1 MQTPTHLLVAAAVLA
16 APQAPRRNTALIAGA
31 LLPDLSIYVLF
42 AWSKIARIPE
52 RQVWDVIYWQEPWQT
67 LSALSNSVPLWGLVL
82 AMGMLVARSWRT
94 AGILIVVTAVA
105 ALLHLALDFPFHH
118 DDAHKHFWPLTDW
131 RFASPLS
138 YWDPAHHGRSVAIAE
153 VALAVGCVVVLWLR
167 FASWRV
173 RGILVGALT
182 AYVAVPLYFRLAL
195 G

>member
-1 MQTPTHLLVAAAVLA
+1 MQTPTHLLVAATVLA
-16 APQAPRRNTALIAGA
+16 QPDATRRNGALIAGA

-42 AWSKIARIPE
+42 AWSKYAGIAE

-67 LSALSNSVPLWGLVL
+67 LSAISNSVPLWGLIL
-82 AMGMLVARSWRT
+82 AIGMLVARSRRAVGT
-94 AGILIVVTAVA
+94 VIVVMAIA

-138 YWDPAHHGRSVAIAE
+138 YWDPAHHGRSVALAE
-153 VALAVGCVVVLWLR
+153 VALAVGCVVVLWR
-167 FASWRV
+167 RIVSWPV
-173 RGILVGALT
+173 RAILVGALM

-195 G
+195 A